1 MTWPARESR
10 WLLCLVGILAYFNL
24 CAIHIGAGWFL
35 LGLSYAGLWPL
46 IFVFTILPGA
56 AVGARIRTWQEGVV
70 LTEMGTITAALVCFT
85 PSVRDLL
92 LFGQALI
99 MVHLALFV
107 PLLLSILIGA
117 HFGKSRRSS

>member
-1 MTWPARESR
+1 MTWPTRET
-10 WLLCLVGILAYFNL
+10 
-24 CAIHIGAGWFL
+24 GWL
-35 LGLSYAGLWPL
+35 LGLMGVLVYFVLCVLHGGGNWYLLGFSYALLWPTV
-46 IFVFTILPGA
+46 FVFTILPGA
-56 AVGARIRTWQEGVV
+56 AVGAHHIRTWQEGVV

-85 PSVRDLL
+85 PSFRDLL

-117 HFGKSRRSS
+117 YFGRSR